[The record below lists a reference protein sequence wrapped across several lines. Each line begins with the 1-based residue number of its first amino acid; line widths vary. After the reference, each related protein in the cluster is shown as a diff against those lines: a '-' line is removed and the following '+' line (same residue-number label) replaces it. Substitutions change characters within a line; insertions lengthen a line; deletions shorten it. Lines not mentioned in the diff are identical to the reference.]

1 MALLVSSSSVPA
13 SLPGSIPR
21 GRSGVGFYVLSHW
34 HLCSL
39 DAPTVAVLWTAFIAH
54 TCGLALPWTALA
66 AMAVAVWI
74 LYAADRLL
82 DARLLDDSHT
92 KELEARHHFHH
103 RHRRVFCLGIV
114 AASLLLAPLLL
125 AIPSAAIRLYLVEGA
140 LLTGWFALIH
150 ILPSSTRLPK
160 ELAVG
165 PFFAAAVFI
174 PTVAREPQLRA
185 GLIVPAVLL
194 ALVCSLNCL
203 FIYAW
208 EHDATTRQRAHP
220 LTRLAL
226 RRLPWLAA
234 SAGLASIAAAIAWP
248 HAPLSAACALAIAAL
263 LTLHARRHT
272 LDRLTLRAA
281 ADVALLTPI
290 LLLGLPR

>member
-103 RHRRVFCLGIV
+103 RHRRIFCFGIV

-140 LLTGWFALIH
+140 
-150 ILPSSTRLPK
+150 
-160 ELAVG
+160 
-165 PFFAAAVFI
+165 
-174 PTVAREPQLRA
+174 
-185 GLIVPAVLL
+185 
-194 ALVCSLNCL
+194 LNCL